1 MEVRQGALDPR
12 VPPAAVLGGHAHD
25 QRPDLAHDR
34 QPSRITTGTAVV
46 LGGDQ
51 GSVPC
56 QQRVR
61 RHDRGE
67 LAQQPS
73 TECPG
78 LRGEPT
84 TLIVREAQASG
95 SKLRAQDAV
104 LFLQIV
110 DDVALLLVD
119 PTGER
124 DQDELQR
131 MRQPRLGGQA
141 TSGWVSSAT
150 RSAGSEPNP
159 STEGRSFRSI
169 GFLDNSATS
178 EG

>member
-1 MEVRQGALDPR
+1 LS
-12 VPPAAVLGGHAHD
+12 GHAHN
-25 QRPDLAHDR
+25 QRADLAHDR
-34 QPSRITTGTAVV
+34 WPSRTASATAVV
-46 LGGDQ
+46 LRGDQ
-51 GSVPC
+51 GSVPR

-61 RHDRGE
+61 RHDRRE

-73 TECPG
+73 AERPG

-84 TLIVREAQASG
+84 TLIVREAQASR
-95 SKLRAQDAV
+95 SKLLAQDAV

-131 MRQPRLGGQA
+131 MRQPRHGGQA
-141 TSGWVSSAT
+141 TRRWASSANG
-150 RSAGSEPNP
+150 SAGRESK
-159 STEGRSFRSI
+159 RSSGKRAFSRRLR
-169 GFLDNSATS
+169 FWTV
-178 EG
+178 